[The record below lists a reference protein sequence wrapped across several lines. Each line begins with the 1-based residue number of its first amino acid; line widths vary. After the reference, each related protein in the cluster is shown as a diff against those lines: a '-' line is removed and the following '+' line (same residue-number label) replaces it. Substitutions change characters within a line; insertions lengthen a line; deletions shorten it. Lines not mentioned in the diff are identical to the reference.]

1 MRIGLKT
8 IIFVGG
14 GLLLLAPAIVAG
26 TVFANAMQ
34 KRAEVANGARLR
46 VLGEIAAEQL
56 GRSMH
61 QLWQSVEG
69 MGRIVSLED
78 PQEARRQLDLLA
90 QVDRR
95 YTWIGVADV
104 EGKVITASQGMLEGQ
119 SVAERPWF
127 RRGLNGPAA
136 TDVHAAVLLEKL
148 LPPSQEPRRFVD
160 FSAPVKNAQGAV
172 SGVIGAHFDWNF
184 VQATLQAMKG
194 PGVEVMLIS
203 RERTVLSGPEG
214 LRGTT
219 LSVGSAIAAGQAASV
234 SLRELWPDG
243 KDYITV
249 VVPSVKHADMPSF
262 GWSVIVRADTISV
275 LDPTRA
281 ITRTFWIVLGAGM
294 LVALG
299 LLFLLAIWVATP
311 LRRLAGTAE
320 QLASGRY
327 DTPAYDETRYEEA
340 TRLSAALV
348 RLQSQSVRPY
358 QPAGASVKR
367 AP

>member
-14 GLLLLAPAIVAG
+14 GLLLLAPAVVAG
-26 TVFANAMQ
+26 TIFSSAMQ
-34 KRAEVANGARLR
+34 RRAEAANGARLR
-46 VLGEIAAEQL
+46 VLGEIAADQL

-61 QLWQSVEG
+61 QLWQNVEG
-69 MGRIVSLED
+69 MGRIVSMDD
-78 PQEARRQLDLLA
+78 PQEARRQFDLLG

-95 YTWIGVADV
+95 YTWVGMADV
-104 EGKVITASQGMLEGQ
+104 EGKVVAASQGMLEGQ

-148 LPPSQEPRRFVD
+148 LPATQEPRRFVD
-160 FSAPVKNAQGAV
+160 FSAPVKNAEGAV
-172 SGVIGAHFDWNF
+172 TGVIGAHFDWSF
-184 VQATLQAMKG
+184 VQDSLQAMRG
-194 PGVEVMLIS
+194 PGMEMLLIS

-234 SLRELWPDG
+234 SLRERWPDG

-249 VVPSVKHADMPSF
+249 VIPSVKYADMPSF
-262 GWSVIVRADTISV
+262 GWSVIVRADTNSV
-275 LDPTRA
+275 LDPTRT
-281 ITRTFWIVLGAGM
+281 ITRTFWTILGAGM

-299 LLFLLAIWVATP
+299 LLYLLATWVATP

-320 QLASGRY
+320 YLASGRS
-327 DTPAYDETRYEEA
+327 DAPPYDETRYDEA
-340 TRLSAALV
+340 SRLSAALV

-358 QPAGASVKR
+358 QPAGNVPKT
-367 AP
+367 P